1 MPCGYPTFT
10 YTFILSTKTVV
21 RRTAFAETSE
31 SAHSLGFS
39 IFFIFNLPFK
49 LYHHSHWRQHDRL
62 PRPYL
67 ARHVEIP
74 VTRHGEVDRR
84 RLLRIKFLSI
94 RQPARPISTTILY
107 QGSSFSRSF
116 KILSTSVNSLSNQFR
131 QVCCPYFLCELCIQC
146 RPLCDVSLLIV
157 HVGMKL
163 QPVLLEE
170 ISEVRVIL
178 ICHCCQ
184 RPTRR
189 RASAGCRNN
198 SSMHDRASGRR
209 ASTELRRWNRSAA
222 SEDR

>member
-1 MPCGYPTFT
+1 MEISPYFG
-10 YTFILSTKTVV
+10 LRNVNNS
-21 RRTAFAETSE
+21 RTATYS
-31 SAHSLGFS
+31 
-39 IFFIFNLPFK
+39 
-49 LYHHSHWRQHDRL
+49 
-62 PRPYL
+62 
-67 ARHVEIP
+67 
-74 VTRHGEVDRR
+74 
-84 RLLRIKFLSI
+84 RIKPRSPSCDTLHYPETIPTRANII
-94 RQPARPISTTILY
+94 RGFISWPLLY
-107 QGSSFSRSF
+107 SMI
-116 KILSTSVNSLSNQFR
+116 KWISNQFR

-157 HVGMKL
+157 HIGMKL

-198 SSMHDRASGRR
+198 SSMHDRASGRT
-209 ASTELRRWNRSAA
+209 ASTELRIWNRSAA